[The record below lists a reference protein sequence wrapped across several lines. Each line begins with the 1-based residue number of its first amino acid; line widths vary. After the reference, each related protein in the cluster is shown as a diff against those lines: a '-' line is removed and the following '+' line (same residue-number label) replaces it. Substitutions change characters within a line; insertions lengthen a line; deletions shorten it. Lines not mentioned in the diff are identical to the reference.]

1 MLTIPPTVK
10 IYLATGPT
18 DMRRSF
24 DGLAA
29 TTTAVIGEDPMSG
42 HMFVFRNKRGDRVKV
57 LCWDRTGYWLW
68 YKRLEKG
75 TFRFPESPSGRVTV
89 DAVQLSLILEG
100 IDLAGS
106 RQQARYMRQPA

>member
-1 MLTIPPTVK
+1 MLTIPPSVK
-10 IYLATGPT
+10 IYLATTPT

-29 TTTAVIGEDPMSG
+29 ITKDVIGQDPMSG
-42 HMFVFRNKRGDRVKV
+42 HLFVFRNKRGDRVKV
-57 LCWDRTGYWLW
+57 LCWDRSGYWLW

-75 TFRFPESPSGRVTV
+75 IFRFPESASGRVTV

-100 IDLAGS
+100 IDLAGA
-106 RQQARYMRQPA
+106 RRQARYSRQSA